1 MADLTYDANLR
12 IHGEAKTEK
21 FKIDTATGMT
31 IYKGQPCMI
40 IATGD
45 TTNVIGY
52 VDSVDVAAADVCVG
66 IAAEQKTVVT
76 GDPENT
82 EIEVYT
88 WPSIIGFK
96 DTTLT
101 NEDLG
106 KAVYMSDS
114 ATLSLTVGD
123 NPYLGKIFK
132 GSEDGYVYVAL
143 QTPLVCSGAGG

>member
-1 MADLTYDANLR
+1 MTDLSYDAYLR
-12 IHGEAKTEK
+12 IKGEAKTEK
-21 FKIDTATGMT
+21 FIIDTASGMT
-31 IYKGQPCMI
+31 IYKGQPLMI
-40 IATGD
+40 IALGD
-45 TTNVIGY
+45 TTNVTGFIN
-52 VDSVDVAAADVCVG
+52 SVNVAAADVCVG

-76 GDPENT
+76 GAAENT

-88 WPSIIGFK
+88 YPSIIGFP

-106 KAVYMSDS
+106 KSVYMSDS

-132 GSEDGYVYVAL
+132 TEDSYVYVAL